1 MKVKPVSSFTISLAG
16 DIGNLFLDQETS
28 DIVIH
33 CQGEQIL
40 AHKCILS
47 ARSPVFRA
55 MMQANMLES
64 IKREIMIEDVDNE
77 VLKEMLR
84 FIYTAEV
91 GEDFSKIKDLLVL
104 ADKYEVVEL
113 VKYCGK
119 NLATTLSNENALQLG
134 VFAETHNA
142 ENLLKDC
149 IHFVWKNMPD
159 SLDKNWKEQ
168 IKDSPRMMMQ
178 MLQYSIDDHSKKV
191 YEVFR
196 VCQDIKYG
204 WNSQYFTQSNSIIAL
219 KVDRRIQICGIE
231 LFGSKNHRH
240 LTFKVK
246 ISNGKKES
254 LLDQDSFLQS
264 NGSYHPVK
272 FLFSNPIT
280 LEANKK
286 YTINV
291 NITGGETFW
300 GVNFSPNVHCNDPI
314 PFKVTFSNSSYTNDS
329 GTYTDGQIPSLYFS
343 KCF

>member
-1 MKVKPVSSFTISLAG
+1 MKVKVKPATSSFTISLAG

-91 GEDFSKIKDLLVL
+91 GEDFSKIKDLLIL

-168 IKDSPRMMMQ
+168 IKDNPRHCR
-178 MLQYSIDDHSKKV
+178 LRSV
-191 YEVFR
+191 LV
-196 VCQDIKYG
+196 
-204 WNSQYFTQSNSIIAL
+204 
-219 KVDRRIQICGIE
+219 
-231 LFGSKNHRH
+231 
-240 LTFKVK
+240 LT
-246 ISNGKKES
+246 
-254 LLDQDSFLQS
+254 
-264 NGSYHPVK
+264 
-272 FLFSNPIT
+272 
-280 LEANKK
+280 
-286 YTINV
+286 
-291 NITGGETFW
+291 
-300 GVNFSPNVHCNDPI
+300 
-314 PFKVTFSNSSYTNDS
+314 
-329 GTYTDGQIPSLYFS
+329 
-343 KCF
+343 